1 MKNTMADLHNHL
13 FAQIERLG
21 DEDLTAEQINAE
33 TKRAHAM
40 VSVADQIIEGQKL
53 NLTAA
58 KLFAEHGEKILP
70 MLPPVGKA
78 LPAKPEGD
86 SE

>member
-21 DEDLTAEQINAE
+21 DEGMTPDQIDAE
-33 TKRAHAM
+33 TKRAGAM

-78 LPAKPEGD
+78 LPKSNETD
-86 SE
+86 ET